1 MPVDNPIDRSQG
13 TVPIFA
19 EQRAICPIGWLLPPR
34 KWDCPLRMQQRKQP
48 APPAYERCCNPTSEI
63 QRPKSAFTLVELLVV
78 ITIIGILIAL
88 LLPAVQ
94 AAREAARRLQC
105 SNHLKQL
112 ALAAHSHH
120 EAHGYLPA
128 GGWGYRWVGDPDRGF
143 GSRQPGGWV
152 YSILPYIEQDAL
164 HGLGSGGNAAQKKAA
179 AQQLATT
186 PLTVMNCPSR
196 RQPRIYPHNPNTAA
210 DNRPYNPGFDG
221 VRCDRIDTVA
231 KADYAACGG
240 DSWPGTTPGPGTL
253 AAENSFNWPSGA
265 MNCTGVVCLR
275 REIDFAQVR
284 DGTSNTLLFG
294 EKSVSP
300 DRYADWQAPGD
311 AQPMYIG
318 YDQDVSRQTAAPPLQ
333 DRPGV
338 ENCYIFGSAH
348 PGGLN
353 MAMGDGSVRNF
364 SYGVDATVWRNLGHR
379 QSGQVVNMAGL

>member
-1 MPVDNPIDRSQG
+1 MAAFN
-13 TVPIFA
+13 
-19 EQRAICPIGWLLPPR
+19 
-34 KWDCPLRMQQRKQP
+34 
-48 APPAYERCCNPTSEI
+48 
-63 QRPKSAFTLVELLVV
+63 PKSNIQHPKTAFTLVELLVV
-78 ITIIGILIAL
+78 ITIIGILISL

-164 HGLGSGGNAAQKKAA
+164 HGLGAGRSASEKKAA
-179 AQQLATT
+179 AEQLATT
-186 PLTVMNCPSR
+186 PLAVMNCPSR
-196 RQPRIYPHNPNTAA
+196 RRPRIYPHNPSTAES
-210 DNRPYNPGFDG
+210 NRPHNPGIDG

-240 DSWPGTTPGPGTL
+240 HSWPGTTPGPSTI
-253 AAENSFNWPSGA
+253 AAESSFNWPAGP

-284 DGTSNTLLFG
+284 DGTSNTLMFG

-300 DRYADWQAPGD
+300 DNYATWQAPGD
-311 AQPMYIG
+311 AQPMFIG
-318 YDQDVSRQTAAPPLQ
+318 FDQDVSRQTHARPRQ
-333 DRPGV
+333 DQPGPT
-338 ENCYIFGSAH
+338 NCYIFGSAH

-364 SYGVDATVWRNLGHR
+364 SYSVDATVWRNLGHR
-379 QSGQVVNMAGL
+379 QSGQVVNVGG